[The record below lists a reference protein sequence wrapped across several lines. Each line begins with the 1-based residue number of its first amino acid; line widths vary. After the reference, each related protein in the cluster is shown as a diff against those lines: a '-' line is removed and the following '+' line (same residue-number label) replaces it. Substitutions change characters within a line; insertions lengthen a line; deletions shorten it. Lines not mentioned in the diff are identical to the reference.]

1 MPTITSVT
9 NPQLFPLYYE
19 KKLLEYVKENL
30 VVLRYGQKYSF
41 QTQSGRTARFTRFVP
56 LSVSTTPI
64 TDLPTP
70 TSGASIS
77 SQYVEASINEYGN
90 YIDLDEFSDI
100 TAFTPLLDISTDLL
114 SYNSQQV
121 LDKVGM
127 NEITNGTNV
136 IYAGGVTSRSSLDGT
151 KLISQSNIRNAVN
164 LLQRQNIQPY
174 EDGYYVCFIHPD
186 KLLELFTE
194 NNLITLA
201 NAKLDTF
208 EKGVVAQAFGVKFVI
223 TTAMPIVTNGGT
235 PPKDVYLTMVIGK
248 NSYGV
253 VDLDGNSIQMSFTN
267 LDKLGRIKTVG
278 WKAYFTAKRLYEP
291 ALVRIES
298 N

>member
-9 NPQLFPLYYE
+9 NPDLFPLYYE
-19 KKLLEYVKENL
+19 KKLIEYIKETL
-30 VVLRYGQKYSF
+30 VTIKYGQKYNF
-41 QTQSGRTARFTRFVP
+41 QSQSGRTARFTRFVP
-56 LSVSTTPI
+56 LTVSTTPI

-70 TSGASIS
+70 ASGASIS
-77 SQYVEASINEYGN
+77 SQYVEATINEYGN

-100 TAFTPLLDISTDLL
+100 TAFTPLLDVSTDLL
-114 SYNSQQV
+114 SYNAQQT

-136 IYAGGVTSRSSLDGT
+136 IYSGGVTSRGALDGT
-151 KLISQSNIRNAVN
+151 KLITQTDIRKAVN

-186 KLLELFTE
+186 KLLNLFTDA
-194 NNLITLA
+194 NLITLA
-201 NAKLDTF
+201 TAKLDMF
-208 EKGVVAQAFGVKFVI
+208 EKGVVAQAFGVKFVV
-223 TTAMPIVTNGGT
+223 TTTMPIVTNGGS
-235 PPKDVYLTMVIGK
+235 PPKDVYLTMVLGK

-253 VDLDGNSIQMSFTN
+253 VDLDGNSVQMTFTN

-278 WKAYFTAKRLYEP
+278 WKAYFTTKRLYEP